1 MADVET
7 PDENISDDE
16 QVKPVGS
23 DLPPDEPRLKRS
35 RKRPSFDNP
44 PLEEGEDLLTKRAE
58 LSDRWAKVRY
68 YLDQIAKH
76 GRLPRGVGKTAR
88 KELGIGSR
96 EGLRKLFKRVTEYHR
111 DHPDDPPENAI
122 VDLKPGRSLKQIL
135 SVQEEEFFI
144 ISCLKTDWPI
154 QIPDGEVKEP
164 TGVIPEL
171 KFVYNLLIKEYP
183 HLKDR
188 VTLRQL
194 KNILDRHKRGDDA
207 LSFILSWNG
216 ARAVKESLA
225 FKVDN
230 DAEAPDE
237 RWISDAR
244 YLPIF
249 VRVGKI
255 ICTVVLVVIM
265 DDYSRY
271 VLDWFILP
279 RKVEVALDDLRNVD
293 FTNKHLR
300 GHLSYIMDKTKR
312 RARTFYTDNGSQY
325 QALAKYMQFIARDNQ
340 SSLHLIRSKPDEPWG
355 RGKVEVLL
363 KLVDKTLKDLG
374 GYVKSSRSI
383 KSRSIRRTAREFRLA
398 WKHAHA
404 HPEELITIEQLRLIL
419 EEHFKQWNAAPAGK
433 KRPTRQA
440 LWEGAVELSIA
451 LPPPS
456 DIDLAQFAFA
466 AKTDTASISDQT
478 LRKKGF
484 WEPAIHDPETRKRW
498 MTATA
503 LGKRIPICFFSPIQG
518 QQIVTACIDGKNW
531 ERVVPKG
538 TNRFSGDRHSN
549 LNAAGIELEDQVL
562 KSRIKHLEDQLIEK
576 YGDLPRKTP
585 VTQEVKLP
593 DPKPHEGES
602 VNEASPTDDS
612 ALKKKTRSRG
622 AKAAQNEETAEQQPT
637 HQGKKNKANNTDGR
651 TRGTQTSTTAKNTD
665 KQDKP
670 SKGRTAKQAPATSQP
685 EQSVPPAP
693 GVADE
698 RPSEGQSSIERMR
711 QLRAQLRQNQSNDP
725 NKQGR

>member
-7 PDENISDDE
+7 PGENISHDD

-23 DLPPDEPRLKRS
+23 DLPPDEPRLKKS

-44 PLEEGEDLLTKRAE
+44 PLEEGEELLTKRAE
-58 LSDRWAKVRY
+58 LARKWEIVKYALELKARRD
-68 YLDQIAKH
+68 
-76 GRLPRGVGKTAR
+76 RLPRGVGQMIR

-96 EGLRKLFKRVTEYHR
+96 EGLRKLFDRVTKYHR

-122 VDLKPGRSLKQIL
+122 VDLKPGRLVQAVL
-135 SVQEEEFFI
+135 STKEEEFFI
-144 ISCLKTDWPI
+144 ISCLKTDWPL
-154 QIPDGEVKEP
+154 QIPGGEVKEP
-164 TGVIPEL
+164 AGVIPEL
-171 KFVYNLLIKEYP
+171 KFVYNLLVKEHP

-194 KNILDRHKRGDDA
+194 KGILDRHKRGKDA

-279 RKVEVALDDLRNVD
+279 RKVEVALNDLRNVD

-300 GHLSYIMDKTKR
+300 GRLSYIMDKTKR

-325 QALAKYMQFIARDNQ
+325 KALAKYMQFIARDNQ

-363 KLVDKTLKDLG
+363 KLVDKTLKDIG
-374 GYVKSSRSI
+374 GYIKNSRSL
-383 KSRSIRRTAREFRLA
+383 KSRSIRRTEREFRLA

-419 EEHFKQWNAAPAGK
+419 EEHFKQWNASPAAK
-433 KRPTRQA
+433 NRPTRQA
-440 LWEGAVELSIA
+440 LWEGAVEPSIA
-451 LPPPS
+451 LPPPN

-466 AKTDTASISDQT
+466 AKTDTASISDT
-478 LRKKGF
+478 SLRKDCF
-484 WEPAIHDPETRKRW
+484 WEPATHDPETRQRW
-498 MTATA
+498 MAA
-503 LGKRIPICFFSPIQG
+503 VARKERIPICFFSPIRG
-518 QQIVTACIDGKNW
+518 QRIVIACVDGKNW

-538 TNRFSGDRHSN
+538 TNRFSGDGQSG
-549 LNAAGIELEDQVL
+549 LNEAGIELEDQVL
-562 KSRIKHLEDQLIEK
+562 KLRIKRLEDQLIEK

-593 DPKPHEGES
+593 DPKPQKAES
-602 VNEASPTDDS
+602 GTELPPTDDS
-612 ALKKKTRSRG
+612 ALKQKTRSRG
-622 AKAAQNEETAEQQPT
+622 AKAAKKEKTTEQQPPR
-637 HQGKKNKANNTDGR
+637 QGKKNKASSTHVR
-651 TRGTQTSTTAKNTD
+651 TPGTETGTTAKNSN

-685 EQSVPPAP
+685 EQSVPSAP
-693 GVADE
+693 EGAGE

-711 QLRAQLRQNQSNDP
+711 QLRAQLRQNQSNEP
-725 NKQGR
+725 KKQGR